1 MLAQQTLLILLLA
14 QPAWAD
20 LSDSIS
26 SELMSRVD
34 VHSNSLGDLS
44 DASTDVDAPE
54 QLDLPGLAKPK
65 ALTPTELSLVQA
77 KETHHVKGPKKKKAR
92 KNLRHSKD
100 VSLVK
105 AWLARNQEVAEPE
118 PEAAADGDAPA
129 AVEQL
134 GGQLQNIMSNI
145 DDGEA
150 TPAVEKQQ
158 SNEQQESVMGDASN
172 SDDSVATEKVPA
184 KSKDVANAD
193 AENAV
198 DGAMGYIRTKLAAEE
213 HKGLRLSQLLAQSVR
228 SNQKMKQRVEDLRG
242 QLNQGAKLQSSLR
255 TATARKLSQELALAA
270 KETQHAQIAT
280 GRLRNATKAAQ
291 IGEKAMKFLGMR
303 LKYAKSQVAALLLH
317 LANSSQTNN
326 NLNRSLQTLN
336 VSEEKESKQLSE
348 SQKVETS
355 QAKELADLKAKLY
368 KLAVIEKT
376 EGKKV
381 ATLSKQKDF
390 LAYKQMQT
398 GKREAI
404 LHKEN
409 NLLKAQLATEIQ
421 REEQLRE
428 MWTKESE
435 AFTWQLRA
443 ERANASDSLSDLAKA
458 RSEFKDLRQRVQQ
471 LRVKAGEGVK
481 EQHGAEDAAAKAQA
495 ALAEAEAEN
504 TQLKG
509 SVPWLENEVNRQK
522 QEVQNATTQEKQA
535 LKERDQVKNILGEAQ
550 KTIVQLQSQYADA
563 LQALVV
569 AQAAGADTPK
579 AQKPQVP
586 AASSAAS
593 LADLDREGT
602 SLAETVMDPV
612 TGNQVAAPVDLSK
625 DSGGLKNLLQD
636 INNVR

>member
-1 MLAQQTLLILLLA
+1 MLALAQQTLLILLLA

-54 QLDLPGLAKPK
+54 QMDLQMSSAKPK

-77 KETHHVKGPKKKKAR
+77 KETHHVKGPKKKAR
-92 KNLRHSKD
+92 KNLRHNKD

-105 AWLARNQEVAEPE
+105 AWLARNQEVAEPD
-118 PEAAADGDAPA
+118 ADGDAP

-134 GGQLQNIMSNI
+134 GGQLQNIMANI

-150 TPAVEKQQ
+150 TPVVEKQQ
-158 SNEQQESVMGDASN
+158 SNEQQESMMGDASN
-172 SDDSVATEKVPA
+172 SDDSVATEKVAA
-184 KSKDVANAD
+184 KPRDVANAD

-228 SNQKMKQRVEDLRG
+228 SNQKMKQRVEELRG

-270 KETQHAQIAT
+270 KETKHAQLAT

-348 SQKVETS
+348 SQKVEAS

-368 KLAVIEKT
+368 KLAVVEKS
-376 EGKKV
+376 EGTKV

-458 RSEFKDLRQRVQQ
+458 RAEFKDLRQRVQQ

-481 EQHGAEDAAAKAQA
+481 EQHGAEEAAAKAQA

-569 AQAAGADTPK
+569 AQAAGAETPK

-586 AASSAAS
+586 TA
-593 LADLDREGT
+593 ADLDREGRT
-602 SLAETVMDPV
+602 LAETVMDPV

>member
-1 MLAQQTLLILLLA
+1 MLALAQQTLLILLLV
-14 QPAWAD
+14 QPARAD

-54 QLDLPGLAKPK
+54 QMDLQMTSAKPK

-77 KETHHVKGPKKKKAR
+77 KETHHVKGPKKKAR
-92 KNLRHSKD
+92 KNLRHNKD

-105 AWLARNQEVAEPE
+105 AWLARNQEVAEPD
-118 PEAAADGDAPA
+118 AAADGDAP

-134 GGQLQNIMSNI
+134 GGQLQSIMANI

-172 SDDSVATEKVPA
+172 SDDSVATEKVAA
-184 KSKDVANAD
+184 KPRDAANAD

-228 SNQKMKQRVEDLRG
+228 SNQKMKQRVEELRG

-270 KETQHAQIAT
+270 KETKHAQLAT

-348 SQKVETS
+348 SQKVEAS

-368 KLAVIEKT
+368 KLAVVEKS
-376 EGKKV
+376 EGTKV

-458 RSEFKDLRQRVQQ
+458 RAEFKDLRQRVQQ

-586 AASSAAS
+586 TA
-593 LADLDREGT
+593 ADLDREGRT
-602 SLAETVMDPV
+602 LAETVMDPV

>member
-1 MLAQQTLLILLLA
+1 MLALAQQTLLILLLV
-14 QPAWAD
+14 QPARAD

-54 QLDLPGLAKPK
+54 QMDLQMTSAKPK

-77 KETHHVKGPKKKKAR
+77 KETHHVKGPKKKAR
-92 KNLRHSKD
+92 KNLRHNKD

-105 AWLARNQEVAEPE
+105 AWLARNQEVAEPD
-118 PEAAADGDAPA
+118 ADGDAP

-134 GGQLQNIMSNI
+134 GGQLQNIMANI

-150 TPAVEKQQ
+150 TPVVEKQQ

-172 SDDSVATEKVPA
+172 SDDSVATEKVAA
-184 KSKDVANAD
+184 KPRDVANAD

-228 SNQKMKQRVEDLRG
+228 SNQKMKQRVEELRG

-270 KETQHAQIAT
+270 KETKHAQLAT

-317 LANSSQTNN
+317 LANSSQTNM
-326 NLNRSLQTLN
+326 NLNRSFQTLN
-336 VSEEKESKQLSE
+336 ASEEKESKQLSE
-348 SQKVETS
+348 SQKVEAS

-368 KLAVIEKT
+368 KLAVVEKS
-376 EGKKV
+376 EGTKV

-458 RSEFKDLRQRVQQ
+458 RAEFKDLRQRVQQ

-481 EQHGAEDAAAKAQA
+481 EQHGAEEAAAKAQA

-569 AQAAGADTPK
+569 AQAAGAEPK

-586 AASSAAS
+586 TA
-593 LADLDREGT
+593 ADLDREGRT
-602 SLAETVMDPV
+602 LAETVMDPV

>member
-1 MLAQQTLLILLLA
+1 MLALAQQTLLILLLA
-14 QPAWAD
+14 QPARAD

-77 KETHHVKGPKKKKAR
+77 KETHHVKGPKKKAR
-92 KNLRHSKD
+92 KNLRHNKD

-129 AVEQL
+129 AAVEQL

-150 TPAVEKQQ
+150 TPVVEKQQ

-172 SDDSVATEKVPA
+172 SDDSVATEKVAA
-184 KSKDVANAD
+184 KPRDAANAD

-270 KETQHAQIAT
+270 KETKHAQLAT

-348 SQKVETS
+348 SQKVEAS

-368 KLAVIEKT
+368 KLAVVEKS
-376 EGKKV
+376 EGTKV

-586 AASSAAS
+586 TA
-593 LADLDREGT
+593 ADLDREGRT
-602 SLAETVMDPV
+602 LAETVMDPV